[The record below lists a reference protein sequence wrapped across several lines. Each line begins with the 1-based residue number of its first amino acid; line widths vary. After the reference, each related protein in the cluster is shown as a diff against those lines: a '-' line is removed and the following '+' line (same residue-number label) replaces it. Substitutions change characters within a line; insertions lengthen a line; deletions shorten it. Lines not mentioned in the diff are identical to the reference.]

1 MKNMNNTA
9 NINNSPATG
18 RVIAIDGP
26 SGAGKSTIA
35 RGIGKRLGFLHVDS
49 GALYRIMTL
58 AALKAGIDCN
68 DADAVR
74 DFCTSKVDVRFVVKD
89 GAVAALVGGEE
100 PGDALRTPE
109 INSNVS
115 PVSKVPEVRAKINE
129 WLHGMRALGDLAVEG
144 RDIGSVVFPDAIAR
158 FYLDASPEARAHRRH
173 QEEVAKGMAAQ
184 SEEAVKA
191 SLLARD
197 KIDSTRK
204 TAPLKIADGAVVIDS
219 TTLGIDEVLA
229 IVEEHSRKALGMA
242 CPAAR

>member
-1 MKNMNNTA
+1 MNTTGNA
-9 NINNSPATG
+9 KQG

-35 RGIGKRLGFLHVDS
+35 RGIGSRLGFLHVDS

-58 AALKAGIDCN
+58 AALRASIDCN
-68 DADAVR
+68 DAAAVA
-74 DFCTSKVDVRFVVKD
+74 DFCTRVDVRFVVRN
-89 GAVAALVGGEE
+89 GAVAYLVNGEE
-100 PGDALRTPE
+100 PGDAIRTPE
-109 INSNVS
+109 INANVS

-129 WLHGMRALGDLAVEG
+129 WLHSMRALGDLVVEG

-158 FYLDASPEARAHRRH
+158 FYLDASPEARARRRH
-173 QEEVAKGMAAQ
+173 LEEVAKGMAAQ

-219 TTLGIDEVLA
+219 TSLSIDEVLA
-229 IVEEHSRKALGMA
+229 IVEEHSRAAL
-242 CPAAR
+242 